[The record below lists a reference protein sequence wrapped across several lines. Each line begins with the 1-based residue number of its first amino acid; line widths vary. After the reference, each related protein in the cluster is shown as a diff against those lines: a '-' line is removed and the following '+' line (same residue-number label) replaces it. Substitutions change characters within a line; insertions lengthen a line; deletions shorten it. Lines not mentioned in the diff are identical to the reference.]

1 MVEVGGVM
9 DSIYMGDGESYKNIR
24 HSPGVTVP
32 SDLNVLRPISFVL
45 GSDCEKKVKWLAING
60 AWCLY
65 RHFHN
70 NLNVSFL
77 GNK

>member
-45 GSDCEKKVKWLAING
+45 GSDCEKK
-60 AWCLY
+60 
-65 RHFHN
+65 
-70 NLNVSFL
+70 S
-77 GNK
+77 